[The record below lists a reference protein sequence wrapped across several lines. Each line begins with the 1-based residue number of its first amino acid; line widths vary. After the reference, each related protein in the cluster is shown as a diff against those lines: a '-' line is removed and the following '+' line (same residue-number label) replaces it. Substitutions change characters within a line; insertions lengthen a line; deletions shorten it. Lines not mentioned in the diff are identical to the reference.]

1 MSERVFPGRSQA
13 WEDDCVEEEHLGA
26 LRRWGEGL
34 RTDERDEVR
43 AAGRAIVLLCDDV
56 ERLERELWHLRAAM
70 STDQSGRSG
79 ESDTDAGEVE
89 GETDE
94 APVAP
99 DDAVTALKAR
109 FRRVRGVVRR
119 R

>member
-1 MSERVFPGRSQA
+1 
-13 WEDDCVEEEHLGA
+13 VEEEHLAA

-34 RTDERDEVR
+34 RTDDRDEVR

-56 ERLERELWHLRAAM
+56 ERLERELWHLRAI
-70 STDQSGRSG
+70 STDQG
-79 ESDTDAGEVE
+79 EHRGEMDAGDVE

-94 APVAP
+94 APAAA

-109 FRRVRGVVRR
+109 FRRVRAVVKR
-119 R
+119 

>member
-1 MSERVFPGRSQA
+1 MSQASGFSPGCPQA
-13 WEDDCVEEEHLGA
+13 WEDDRVQEEHLGA

-34 RTDERDEVR
+34 RTDDRDEVR

-56 ERLERELWHLRAAM
+56 ERLERELWHLRAK
-70 STDQSGRSG
+70 STEQG
-79 ESDTDAGEVE
+79 ELPADVDAGDVE

-94 APVAP
+94 KPVVA

-109 FRRVRGVVRR
+109 FRRVRAVVKRR
-119 R
+119 